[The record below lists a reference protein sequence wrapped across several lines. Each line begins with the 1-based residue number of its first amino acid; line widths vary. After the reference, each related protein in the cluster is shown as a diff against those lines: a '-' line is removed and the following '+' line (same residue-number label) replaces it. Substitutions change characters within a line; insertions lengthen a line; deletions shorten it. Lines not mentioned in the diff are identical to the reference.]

1 MASRWWGKIFTEENK
16 EGAMVELD
24 VVAESIDRKH
34 ILIGE
39 CKWTNKE
46 DAQRL
51 VNSLEAKIKYL
62 PFIKKGQSVHIML
75 FLKNE
80 PHNKDAARIIYHKWL
95 KDFFE
100 YIVLCSYK
108 SSLWDSCP

>member
-1 MASRWWGKIFTEENK
+1 MTVSTNK
-16 EGAMVELD
+16 NTLLNLIVTTDGYKLNDKV
-24 VVAESIDRKH
+24 SITKT
-34 ILIGE
+34 IGE

-80 PHNKDAARIIYHKWL
+80 PHNKDAARIIYPS
-95 KDFFE
+95 D
-100 YIVLCSYK
+100 IVK
-108 SSLWDSCP
+108 TE

>member
-1 MASRWWGKIFTEENK
+1 MASRWWGKIFSEENK
-16 EGAMVELD
+16 DGEMVELD
-24 VVAESIDRKH
+24 VVAESIDKKH

-51 VNSLEAKIKYL
+51 VNSLETKIKYL
-62 PFIKKGQSVHIML
+62 PFIKKRQIVHVIL

-80 PHNKDAARIIYHKWL
+80 PYNKEAAHILYPADII
-95 KDFFE
+95 
-100 YIVLCSYK
+100 
-108 SSLWDSCP
+108 

>member
-80 PHNKDAARIIYHKWL
+80 PHNKDAARIIYPS
-95 KDFFE
+95 D
-100 YIVLCSYK
+100 IVK
-108 SSLWDSCP
+108 TE